1 MDFSDLINILTRAEV
16 LVNTKDIELDGDR
29 EAENLE
35 KKGWWLLHK
44 PAHHRKAVFSEAC
57 RVRTFCSSHISL
69 QPAPLEAFQIPA
81 FPATV

>member
-16 LVNTKDIELDGDR
+16 LVKIKDIEPDGDR

-44 PAHHRKAVFSEAC
+44 PAHHRKAV
-57 RVRTFCSSHISL
+57 SS
-69 QPAPLEAFQIPA
+69 
-81 FPATV
+81 